1 MLETPPTLTHAP
13 GFGPEAMKRYGV
25 NIYGD
30 PKFRIVWAESR
41 KHMVTGQWLD
51 GTTGG
56 KWRPRY
62 RGILQAAKEAGK
74 PGFWIMEGW
83 LPADLYHA
91 GMTREQ
97 WDLRFPSLPY
107 QDRGDY
113 DHCHTFEASDPA
125 NSSVDKLVKWII
137 AGREGSFQDNLDAC
151 QAQYAAEEKD
161 KDNEIEARIR
171 NVLPAYGAAA
181 MVGGGHQAGRGT
193 KTAPLLKSA
202 NELGLPIGGA
212 AKSEIP
218 LTGSHKLFGGKRRR
232 AYSVPVKVA

>member
-25 NIYGD
+25 NLYGE
-30 PKFRIVWAESR
+30 PKFRIVFADSR
-41 KHMVTGQWLD
+41 KHMVTGQWVD
-51 GTTGG
+51 GSVGG

-62 RGILQAAKEAGK
+62 RQLA
-74 PGFWIMEGW
+74 GFWIMEGW
-83 LPADLYHA
+83 LPASLYHA
-91 GMTREQ
+91 GLTREQ
-97 WDLRFPSLPY
+97 WDLRFPSIPF

-125 NSSVDKLVKWII
+125 NSSVDKLVKWIL

-171 NVLPAYGAAA
+171 NVLPAYGTAP
-181 MVGGGHQAGRGT
+181 MVGGGHGAGRGT

-202 NELGLPIGGA
+202 NELGLPMGGA

-232 AYSVPVKVA
+232 AFSVPVKVA